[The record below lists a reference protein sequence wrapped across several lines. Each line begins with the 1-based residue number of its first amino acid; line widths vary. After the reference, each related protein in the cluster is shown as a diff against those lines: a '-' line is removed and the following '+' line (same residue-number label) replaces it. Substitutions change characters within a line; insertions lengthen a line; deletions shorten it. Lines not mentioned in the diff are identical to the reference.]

1 MASGAMTPR
10 DFSRRLEEGTLPSL
24 LLFEGQE
31 EYLKRQAL
39 EELRKKLLPE
49 GLEELNEARLT
60 APETEEIIA
69 AAETL
74 PFMADRRIVFLRD
87 HPALTGRG
95 EADEKLLEYLPH
107 VPPTAVVLFYC
118 VLPVRQ
124 RKIKNLIQKQGGLVD
139 FSPLSERELSAFV
152 TRSFHDLGRECD
164 ERTAEFLVFTVGKD
178 MNQLKAEIT
187 KIAAWHPEEQRL
199 NPADVRALA
208 TPSTESRVFDIVDA
222 VLAGQDEKAFASLR
236 DLLRN
241 GESRMLVTSM
251 LLRQFR
257 LMQHVKIMQYEKRS
271 AAYIAEALGTGSFI
285 ARKYQQQAA
294 VYTGRQV
301 KEAVTLC
308 LDTDLAVKSGRLREE
323 GALEALMLKLLML
336 RRQKK

>member
-1 MASGAMTPR
+1 M
-10 DFSRRLEEGTLPSL
+10 
-24 LLFEGQE
+24 
-31 EYLKRQAL
+31 
-39 EELRKKLLPE
+39 
-49 GLEELNEARLT
+49 
-60 APETEEIIA
+60 
-69 AAETL
+69 
-74 PFMADRRIVFLRD
+74 
-87 HPALTGRG
+87 
-95 EADEKLLEYLPH
+95 
-107 VPPTAVVLFYC
+107 
-118 VLPVRQ
+118 
-124 RKIKNLIQKQGGLVD
+124 
-139 FSPLSERELSAFV
+139 
-152 TRSFHDLGRECD
+152 
-164 ERTAEFLVFTVGKD
+164 
-178 MNQLKAEIT
+178 
-187 KIAAWHPEEQRL
+187 
-199 NPADVRALA
+199 RALA